1 MGYGCACTLCRFHR
15 HLQRPGTTNR
25 KTSLAVAAHTFQFR
39 RLLDIGEI
47 LTVDSVETL
56 SDSLSAS
63 RDWRLSREEFRQLL
77 TMRVDLDQDSISRFF
92 NERHFIA
99 GLQ

>member
-1 MGYGCACTLCRFHR
+1 M
-15 HLQRPGTTNR
+15 
-25 KTSLAVAAHTFQFR
+25 
-39 RLLDIGEI
+39 
-47 LTVDSVETL
+47 DSVETL

-63 RDWRLSREEFRQLL
+63 RDWRLSREDFRQLL
-77 TMRVDLDQDSISRFF
+77 TMRVDLDQDSISRLVSLFTIFFFLVFDYFIFSRFF